1 MMTTNTA
8 SDLERSIASHYGRPG
23 LMAAVLEGLARAGG
37 NPDAPTL
44 DELAPVDEFHTAGR
58 LTTLQA
64 LAMMPIAPGM
74 HVVDAGCGLGGTARC
89 LASEHGCRVT
99 GIDLTPDY
107 IELARLLTERMG
119 LSDRC
124 AFHVGSVLALPF
136 ADAEFDAGL
145 TFHVAMNIEDRQ
157 KFYRELA
164 RVLRPG
170 APLCVFDVMKGPAAG
185 MNYPVPWAET
195 EATSFLKSCQETG
208 ALLAESG
215 FQLAGERNLRDFA
228 REYFREVFAKIAEAG
243 GPPPLG
249 LHLLTG
255 ENAPEKF
262 ANYVKGLD
270 AHQIEPVILI
280 AMRR

>member
-1 MMTTNTA
+1 
-8 SDLERSIASHYGRPG
+8 
-23 LMAAVLEGLARAGG
+23 MAAVLEGLARAGG

-145 TFHVAMNIEDRQ
+145 TFHVAMNIEDRP
-157 KFYRELA
+157 KFYGELA

-185 MNYPVPWAET
+185 LNFPMPWAET
-195 EATSFLKSCQETG
+195 EATSFLKSRQETG
-208 ALLAESG
+208 ALLAEAG
-215 FQLAGERNLRDFA
+215 FQVTAERNLRDFA
-228 REYFREVFAKIAEAG
+228 RDYFREAFAKIAKAG

-255 ENAPEKF
+255 TNGPEKF
-262 ANYVKGLD
+262 ANFVKALE
-270 AHQIEPVILI
+270 AHQTEPVILI
-280 AMRR
+280 ATRR